1 MLTQS
6 AVAAAHN
13 NLTGALVRRYRCL
26 QVMDM
31 PSVVVEFAQHCVLDF
46 IGVCIAGR
54 VEPCV
59 TLLTDCLCEGGGRSS
74 VVGRTQPST
83 APTASYVNATAAHVL
98 DYDDTHTG
106 MRGHPTAPVLAAVL
120 GLAEARRL
128 SGQAAL
134 RALIV
139 GIETE
144 CLLGEML
151 GAEHY
156 ERGWHATAT
165 LGTFGAALGCCSL
178 LELGDG
184 QCTHAIGL
192 AATQASGL
200 RAAFGTMAKPIQVGA
215 ASRAGLEAAVFSA
228 AGVAGPAQ
236 TLEGEIGFASLHG
249 AGAAYPTE
257 RSEDPDRWHLPQ
269 TRFKYHASC
278 FLTHSAI
285 EAARSIA
292 QSAGGDLERIA
303 RIDAHVSPTAAE
315 VCDRPAPRDALEA
328 KFSLQAT
335 VAMALLGI
343 DTADPAAFDE
353 TTLRKPGLAEV
364 MARVRIEPDR
374 HASLTAARL
383 RAWCREGTLLEGEWD
398 VDRPEGDLAT
408 QRRRLD
414 AKFTTL
420 VGATLDRQQARR
432 LVHAVQSMTD
442 LETLEP
448 IGAGLRAGG
457 ASIRE
462 T

>member
-6 AVAAAHN
+6 AVAAAQN
-13 NLTGALVRRYRCL
+13 NLTGALVMRYRRL
-26 QVMDM
+26 QLIDM
-31 PSVVVEFAQHCVLDF
+31 PRLVVEFARHCVLDF

-59 TLLTDCLCEGGGRSS
+59 TLLADCLGESVGSSS
-74 VVGRTQPST
+74 VVGRPQPTT
-83 APTASYVNATAAHVL
+83 APTASFVNATAAHAL

-120 GLAEARRL
+120 ALAEGRRL

-139 GIETE
+139 GIEAE
-144 CLLGEML
+144 CLLGELL

-156 ERGWHATAT
+156 ERGWHSTAT

-178 LELGDG
+178 LELDEGR
-184 QCTHAIGL
+184 CAHAVGL

-215 ASRAGLEAAVFSA
+215 AARAGLEAAVLSA
-228 AGVAGPAQ
+228 AGVTGPAQ
-236 TLEGEIGFASLHG
+236 VLEGELGFASLHG
-249 AGAAYPTE
+249 AGAARTTE
-257 RSEDPDRWHLPQ
+257 QSKDPDRWYLPQ

-285 EAARSIA
+285 EAARTIA
-292 QSAGGDLERIA
+292 QSVGGDHGRIT
-303 RIDAHVSPTAAE
+303 RLDAHVSATAAQ
-315 VCDRPAPRDALEA
+315 VCDRPAPGDALEA

-343 DTADPAAFDE
+343 DTADPAAFDDA
-353 TTLRKPGLAEV
+353 TLQRPGLADV
-364 MARVRIEPDR
+364 MARVRVEPDQD
-374 HASLTAARL
+374 ASLTAVRL
-383 RAWCREGTLLEGEWD
+383 QAWCRDGSLLEGEWD

-408 QRRRLD
+408 QRRRLQ

-420 VGATLDRQQARR
+420 VGAALDAQQARR
-432 LVHAVQSMTD
+432 IVHVVESMTE

-448 IGAGLRAGG
+448 IGAGLRAGIEP
-457 ASIRE
+457 IRE